1 MKHGSEWCLEELS
14 EKEVTTQDSPKE
26 CGMPTTLSILME
38 NSTLTV
44 CSTGGALASWYQCD
58 VWSSWRLRSATWVA
72 SYVHVTDPQ

>member
-44 CSTGGALASWYQCD
+44 CSTGGGLGQLVS
-58 VWSSWRLRSATWVA
+58 V
-72 SYVHVTDPQ
+72 